1 MDQYSICSQKFL
13 YSMDTSNGNGLLDY
27 PVGLITEPEGSYAG
41 LIKTDYSEQTTPNHY
56 LNDVGFT
63 MTPSGGYNEAKS
75 VYRERLYAFHSG
87 KNYFWPLTIGT
98 WYGLDPVI
106 SVKMD
111 NHIISGNG
119 SKSNPFVFG
128 GA

>member
-1 MDQYSICSQKFL
+1 MDQYSICGQKFL

-27 PVGLITEPEGSYAG
+27 PVGLITLNEGYYAG
-41 LIKTDYSEQTTPNHY
+41 LTKTVDGQETVPNHY
-56 LNDVGFT
+56 LNNVGFT
-63 MTPSGGYNEAKS
+63 MTPSGGYNEANS
-75 VYRERLYAFHSG
+75 VYRERLYAFYSG
-87 KNYFWPLTIGT
+87 NNYAWPPSIGT
-98 WYGLDPVI
+98 SYGIDPVI